1 VFAGG
6 SHGSTIG
13 HAQSPVSVFLFVF
26 LGLVIFA
33 GFVIGA
39 GGALIVV
46 AEALFRG
53 EFVAGVGLSDGFD
66 GRSWDDALVAID
78 ILRGDLEGVEHD
90 PGSAVV
96 DAARAEGIED
106 LSEGDLDGVAVFK
119 DGKPEAIHHSDGRRG
134 VETVKARVEVAVR
147 LVSQSRGF
155 ALGSGSRPVAIV
167 MLLELI

>member
-1 VFAGG
+1 LLHSFTVGILRLQGGSWFRHGRCTGLVVFAG
-6 SHGSTIG
+6 
-13 HAQSPVSVFLFVF
+13 
-26 LGLVIFA
+26 FA
-33 GFVIGA
+33 IGA

-90 PGSAVV
+90 AGSAIV

-106 LSEGDLDGVAVFK
+106 LGEGELDGVAVFK

-155 ALGSGSRPVAIV
+155 ALGSVGHDVTAFVCHFLPF
-167 MLLELI
+167 